1 MGWLAVFKR
10 LVDDALIPE
19 ELDDEPDVGVG
30 SYQYQE
36 ISGAVAAEGLM
47 GFWGVV
53 ADAC

>member
-1 MGWLAVFKR
+1 MSQMLLGEQVNL
-10 LVDDALIPE
+10 
-19 ELDDEPDVGVG
+19 G